1 MNINS
6 WYEAVELYD
15 DVLDD
20 TYGCVSVAG
29 LEYETSLVLKNLDP
43 IAYSEGLFAYVD
55 SLEDENGEP
64 LDYNS
69 WSDTDNI
76 P

>member
-15 DVLDD
+15 DVLNDA
-20 TYGCVSVAG
+20 YGCVSVAG
-29 LEYETSLVLKNLDP
+29 LEYETSFVLKNLDP
-43 IAYSEGLFAYVD
+43 IAYREGLFEYVD

-64 LDYNS
+64 LDSDS